1 MTNTLNRTEGVT
13 LKLSNLGLQI
23 LCLFLKLEK
32 KESQALH
39 SFVVGNEAFS
49 PTTTFDHACSAFALS
64 FAFVPVFFSLS
75 FSLSLS
81 SRGARD
87 SFFFNANART
97 ANATDWLASCCI

>member
-23 LCLFLKLEK
+23 LSNFVSVFNKTPEKGESSSALF
-32 KESQALH
+32 Q
-39 SFVVGNEAFS
+39 VVGNEAFS

-87 SFFFNANART
+87 SFFF
-97 ANATDWLASCCI
+97 

>member
-1 MTNTLNRTEGVT
+1 MLHLLVEFRVANFVSV
-13 LKLSNLGLQI
+13 LKTR
-23 LCLFLKLEK
+23 EK
-32 KESQALH
+32 GESSYIH

-87 SFFFNANART
+87 SFFFNSNART

>member
-1 MTNTLNRTEGVT
+1 MLHLLVEFRVANFV
-13 LKLSNLGLQI
+13 SV
-23 LCLFLKLEK
+23 FLKLEK

-87 SFFFNANART
+87 SFFF
-97 ANATDWLASCCI
+97 